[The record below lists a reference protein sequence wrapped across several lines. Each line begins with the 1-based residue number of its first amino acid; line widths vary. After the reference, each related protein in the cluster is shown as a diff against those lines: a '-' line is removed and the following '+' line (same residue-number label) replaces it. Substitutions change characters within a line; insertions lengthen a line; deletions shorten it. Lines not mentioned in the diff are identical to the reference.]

1 MLFGGHYSL
10 RASEQVSIKGNI
22 EIDDPYLKIAEMVL
36 NDIKDRGGYVEY
48 PQIES
53 WALERG
59 IGKYTLRTV
68 VNDLIGQG
76 KLKAPD
82 GFFDDGEEIEPP
94 VPKAVT
100 MGEEDSESV
109 IKLKEYFKTYWS
121 VGMLRLFEDMQKA
134 GIEGANEAVKQLVER
149 GYLELSPT
157 GVLNA
162 TKKLL
167 GEDKQDGKKL
177 SNLARL

>member
-1 MLFGGHYSL
+1 M
-10 RASEQVSIKGNI
+10 RASEQISVKGNV
-22 EIDDPYLKIAEMVL
+22 EIDDPYLKIAEIVL
-36 NDIKDRGGYVEY
+36 SDIKDRGGYVEY
-48 PQIES
+48 PQIEA
-53 WALERG
+53 WALEKG

-94 VPKAVT
+94 IPKAVAI
-100 MGEEDSESV
+100 GEEESECV
-109 IKLKEYFKTYWS
+109 LKLKDYFRTYWS
-121 VGMLRLFEDMQKA
+121 VGMLRLFDDMQKA
-134 GIEGANEAVKQLVER
+134 NIEGANEAVKQLVER

-167 GEDKQDGKKL
+167 GEDRQDSKRL
-177 SNLARL
+177 SNLAKL